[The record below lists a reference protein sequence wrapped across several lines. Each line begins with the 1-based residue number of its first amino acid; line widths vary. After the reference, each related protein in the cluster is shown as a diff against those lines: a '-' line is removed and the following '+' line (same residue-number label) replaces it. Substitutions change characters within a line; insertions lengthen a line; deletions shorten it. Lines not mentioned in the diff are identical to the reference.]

1 MEIVIEASEMLRKM
15 SKGRYREKI
24 LEFCLSKH
32 GLSHDNTNAALD
44 EAIKQKKMYI
54 SVVHGKQSYRKYHD
68 KICIEDDNESCYT
81 QTDPST
87 QNDFITKQDF
97 ERFLTDFEDFKTYM
111 HCEMLSIKADV
122 ASRQK
127 PQNPPK
133 PPDGDREALV
143 RTLNERILSLERQLH
158 EKQYV
163 IQKLFEGPQQNHS
176 TSFHEIPREHRN
188 NKSHTS
194 TNEEQKRKLTAIK
207 DTNKA
212 GDTNTNSKEHQNQT
226 NNTRTKQTNGSTR
239 KRVAIVGDSILNG
252 IYEEGLQKAHN
263 VRVKPHSGATTTDI
277 VDYLK
282 PVTRK
287 KPDCIIIHAAT
298 NDLTSNEQIDTLA
311 NFNQMIQNI
320 RKESPETAIA
330 ISNVVTRKDKAAKD
344 KKVSVT
350 EMNKKIKEFAKM
362 KKIELIDNSNLD
374 TSCLSRRML
383 HLNDKGNS
391 YLANNFINFMK
402 TL

>member
-1 MEIVIEASEMLRKM
+1 
-15 SKGRYREKI
+15 
-24 LEFCLSKH
+24 
-32 GLSHDNTNAALD
+32 
-44 EAIKQKKMYI
+44 
-54 SVVHGKQSYRKYHD
+54 
-68 KICIEDDNESCYT
+68 
-81 QTDPST
+81 
-87 QNDFITKQDF
+87 
-97 ERFLTDFEDFKTYM
+97 
-111 HCEMLSIKADV
+111 
-122 ASRQK
+122 
-127 PQNPPK
+127 
-133 PPDGDREALV
+133 
-143 RTLNERILSLERQLH
+143 
-158 EKQYV
+158 
-163 IQKLFEGPQQNHS
+163 
-176 TSFHEIPREHRN
+176 
-188 NKSHTS
+188 
-194 TNEEQKRKLTAIK
+194 
-207 DTNKA
+207 
-212 GDTNTNSKEHQNQT
+212 
-226 NNTRTKQTNGSTR
+226 
-239 KRVAIVGDSILNG
+239 
-252 IYEEGLQKAHN
+252 
-263 VRVKPHSGATTTDI
+263 

-391 YLANNFINFMK
+391 YLGNNFINFMK